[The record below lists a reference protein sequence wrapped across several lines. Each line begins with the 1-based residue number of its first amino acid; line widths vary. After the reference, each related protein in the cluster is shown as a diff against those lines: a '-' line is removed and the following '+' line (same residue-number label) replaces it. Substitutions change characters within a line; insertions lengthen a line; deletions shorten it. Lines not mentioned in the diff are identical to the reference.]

1 MPFSI
6 LTLTLITYIPSST
19 FNFSVPFLSWLMV
32 IALAGAAV
40 VLYYVPLR
48 ALVLL
53 VGVNKF
59 LKQLLRPNAINNNE
73 LLDFLARV
81 PDDENLVSG
90 GFRTQCTS

>member
-1 MPFSI
+1 
-6 LTLTLITYIPSST
+6 
-19 FNFSVPFLSWLMV
+19 MV
-32 IALAGAAV
+32 LALAATAV

-81 PDDENLVSG
+81 PDDENLVSAG
-90 GFRTQCTS
+90 WLVKKHIG